1 MCNLKILKLYNLLW
15 IVCIHIKFII
25 INSRINDILL
35 ISKNWNYFL
44 NWLTI
49 CCTYRSEGGNL
60 VVHFEIRFDPRYQTI
75 TTADIVEI
83 LTQEINPE
91 TSKYLT
97 NLTIELPSLEV
108 QESLKALNAQVG
120 LQTTI
125 ATPPPTTTPPPPRR
139 CTSLNLSY
147 CKHLPYNVTSYP
159 NILGH
164 RSLADVQEDVIAF
177 RCISLSRSWNKFYQV
192 HDHYEFIR
200 SRFYIITETFSL

>member
-44 NWLTI
+44 NWLTV

-108 QESLKALNAQVG
+108 QESLKALDAQVG

-177 RCISLSRSWNKFYQV
+177 RCISLSRSRKNQV

>member
-1 MCNLKILKLYNLLW
+1 MYIICAIWRFYKLYNLLW
-15 IVCIHIKFII
+15 ILCTRIKFII

-35 ISKNWNYFL
+35 ILKNWIFL
-44 NWLTI
+44 INCLFYT
-49 CCTYRSEGGNL
+49 CRSEGGNL

-177 RCISLSRSWNKFYQV
+177 RLYICSRNKFYHM
-192 HDHYEFIR
+192 HDHY
-200 SRFYIITETFSL
+200 